1 MLFVQIDEKDI
12 IENLLEGYDYPAAV
26 ISDRYDIL
34 GANTAYRNMMKDRD
48 ISTTK
53 CFSFFRGL
61 DRPCHHYGDA
71 CPLLL
76 TCQTNKKERVMQK
89 LEDNSGIRR
98 AVIESSP
105 VASGPNFMLFL
116 EVIKLV
122 PQPMRMITG
131 QSVSA
136 ANGELLPVLQKL
148 LTQSL
153 NLDKSNGED
162 STQKAQKP
170 SKTPK
175 KSAPKHKANATQS
188 TPQNANAP
196 AKRNR
201 GRPPKQM
208 QGLGNGLNADTNAEL
223 DEEAYLVAL
232 IDKFDGDKSKAAEAA
247 GISLRSLYRKLN
259 A

>member
-34 GANTAYRNMMKDRD
+34 GANSAYRNMMKDRD

-105 VASGPNFMLFL
+105 VASRPNFMLFV

-170 SKTPK
+170 SKTTK
-175 KSAPKHKANATQS
+175 IYH
-188 TPQNANAP
+188 
-196 AKRNR
+196 
-201 GRPPKQM
+201 
-208 QGLGNGLNADTNAEL
+208 
-223 DEEAYLVAL
+223 
-232 IDKFDGDKSKAAEAA
+232 
-247 GISLRSLYRKLN
+247 
-259 A
+259 